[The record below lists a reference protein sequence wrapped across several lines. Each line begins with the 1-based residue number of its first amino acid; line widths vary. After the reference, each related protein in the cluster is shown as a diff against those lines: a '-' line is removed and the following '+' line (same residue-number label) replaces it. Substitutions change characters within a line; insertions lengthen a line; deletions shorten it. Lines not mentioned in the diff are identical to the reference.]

1 MTSTLWPV
9 SFEVFPLKKQTARGV
24 FKTAKSALSTETELE
39 LEAAKVQKAS
49 TSRLP
54 NKQEEKSSITHLS
67 PSQYFKRWLLVC
79 ALPCAQSDLVNII
92 HI

>member
-54 NKQEEKSSITHLS
+54 NKQGGEKQHHPLVAITI
-67 PSQYFKRWLLVC
+67 F
-79 ALPCAQSDLVNII
+79 
-92 HI
+92 